1 MVFGSRG
8 AWPASRRACRA
19 YLVGLFSLVCLVCID
34 CGKKG
39 PPLPPLVRLPLP
51 PAEFSAERRGATV
64 DFDFS
69 VPAANTD
76 NSRPANV
83 ARVDVYGLTSREP
96 VTAAQIVKRGTR
108 VGSVAVKAPRDPN
121 DTIDEDEP
129 AADMPQPEGKG
140 LDQGARAHLS
150 EVLERA
156 ALEPVQAPADRRK
169 RPATSTAAT
178 GPLLPP
184 RGVPL
189 TRTYIAVGVST
200 RERLGPYSKPVTIP
214 ILPPPPAPGKPSM
227 TYDEKAITVK
237 WDPIPMPPPIQRPP
251 AGGELAS
258 TAIGGGAVTVRY
270 NLYEVQGTAQAG
282 APQGGVAQAGAAPAK
297 LTRAALDEPMYAD
310 ARVVWGEERCYA
322 VRVVE
327 IVSDL
332 TIESVAG
339 PTACTTPKDTFPPA
353 PPANLLSSP
362 LEGAITLIWE
372 PSPEKDLDGYIVL
385 RGESPETLK
394 PITDA
399 PIQATTYRDDHA
411 ASGVRFVYAVKAV
424 DKAGNV
430 SGLSNAVEETAR

>member
-1 MVFGSRG
+1 MVFGARG
-8 AWPASRRACRA
+8 SWPASRRSSLAC
-19 YLVGLFSLVCLVCID
+19 LVGLVCLVCID

-39 PPLPPLVRLPLP
+39 PPLPPLVRLPQP
-51 PAEFSAERRGATV
+51 PAEFSAELRGATV
-64 DFDFS
+64 DFDFT

-83 ARVDVYGLTSREP
+83 GRVDVYGLTSREP
-96 VTAAQIVKRGTR
+96 VTEAQIVKRGTR
-108 VGSVAVKAPRDPN
+108 VGSVAVKAPRDPD

-140 LDQGARAHLS
+140 LDQGARAHVS

-156 ALEPVQAPADRRK
+156 ALEPVLAPADRRNRSAK
-169 RPATSTAAT
+169 STAAT
-178 GPLLPP
+178 GPLLAA
-184 RGVPL
+184 RAVPL
-189 TRTYIAVGVST
+189 TRTYVAVAVST
-200 RERLGPYSKPVTIP
+200 RERLGPYSKPVAIP

-237 WDPIPMPPPIQRPP
+237 WDPIPMPPPVQRPP
-251 AGGELAS
+251 AGGELPS

-270 NLYEVQGTAQAG
+270 NLYEV
-282 APQGGVAQAGAAPAK
+282 PQGAAQAK

-322 VRVVE
+322 VRAVE
-327 IVSDL
+327 IFSDL
-332 TIESVAG
+332 RIESVAG

-385 RGESPETLK
+385 RGASPETLT

-411 ASGVRFVYAVKAV
+411 ASGVRFVYAIKAV